1 MTELVWKH
9 LSIPFGVILLL
20 MKCNKREKKKWCHN
34 ESEPVAGTVD
44 MNEEPHMFLIVSFQD
59 GGDVARLQKK
69 KKKKRPSLAIQ
80 SASDGFGKVHR

>member
-20 MKCNKREKKKWCHN
+20 MKCNKRQKKRKKLRCHN

-44 MNEEPHMFLIVSFQD
+44 TNEEPHMF
-59 GGDVARLQKK
+59 
-69 KKKKRPSLAIQ
+69 
-80 SASDGFGKVHR
+80 